1 MASRR
6 VFLRNGG
13 MALLSLGFAPT
24 FLARTAAAVSTRTKL
39 LIAIFQRGAV
49 DGLNV
54 VVPCGEREYYRRRPS
69 IAIPR
74 PGDGRDAALDLD
86 GFFAFHPR
94 LAPLVPLYRSGTL
107 AAIHACGSP
116 DSTRSHFDAQDYME
130 SATPGVKSTDDG
142 WLNRTLR
149 AERTADASP
158 FRAVAL
164 APTLPRSLQGSAPAL
179 AIGQIGQFG
188 IHDGASGG
196 MLGASFEEQYADA
209 ADSVLKG
216 TGHEAFEAVKLL
228 KQADPTRYQP
238 AAGAS
243 YPASAFGQALKQIAQ
258 LAKSDVGLEIAFAET
273 GNWDHHVNEGSTE
286 GLLAT
291 RLDDFGRGLAAL
303 VADLGERMSDT
314 VIMTMSEFGRAVSEN
329 GNRGT
334 DHGHASASFVLG
346 GAVRGGRV
354 HGRWPGLAPEHLYE
368 GRDLAVNTDF
378 RDLLGQIL
386 ARHLGARDLRPVF
399 PGYDPGTT
407 AIPDLFRD

>member
-1 MASRR
+1 MTSRR

-13 MALLSLGFAPT
+13 LALLSLGFAPT
-24 FLARTAAAVSTRTKL
+24 FLARTAAAKSTRTKL

-74 PGDGRDAALDLD
+74 PGDGADAALDLD

-94 LAPLVPLYRSGTL
+94 LAPLVPLYRTGTL
-107 AAIHACGSP
+107 AVVHACGSP

-188 IHDGASGG
+188 IHDGASGAT
-196 MLGASFEEQYADA
+196 LGASFEEQYAAA

-216 TGHEAFEAVKLL
+216 TGQEAFEAVKLL

-238 AAGAS
+238 VAGAN
-243 YPASAFGQALKQIAQ
+243 YPPSAFGQALKQIAQ

-273 GNWDHHVNEGSTE
+273 GNWDHHVNEGSTQ
-286 GLLAT
+286 GLLAA

-334 DHGHASASFVLG
+334 DHGHGNAMLVMGAGVKG
-346 GAVRGGRV
+346 GHVY
-354 HGRWPGLAPEHLYE
+354 GRWPGLSPDALYD
-368 GRDLAVNTDF
+368 GRDLAVTTDF
-378 RDLLGQIL
+378 RDVF
-386 ARHLGARDLRPVF
+386 AEVVMRHLGVKDAALIF
-399 PGYDPGTT
+399 PGYPLLRTNELG
-407 AIPDLFRD
+407 FMS